1 MHNQIKSICK
11 FFRIENSHS
20 PGKSVSKY
28 WQEEDESSKQYFC
41 IHTMKSIGPDSGLV
55 SPENCYENRKCFE
68 LKDRISL

>member
-1 MHNQIKSICK
+1 MQKQKALSCK

-28 WQEEDESSKQYFC
+28 WKEEDESSKQYFC

-55 SPENCYENRKCFE
+55 SPENCYKHRKCFE
-68 LKDRISL
+68 LKNKISI